1 MEHFASSCS
10 SSTYGSIAVGEVQGV
25 GAREAQQ
32 DSCGVSGSK
41 SGGVLAV
48 VADGMGGLVNSDQVS
63 NCIVNTMTNAYSDD
77 FDKPARYQ
85 LLSLLRV
92 ALDEVAKLTADSN
105 YDSGSTLV
113 CCKVGE
119 SGLSWLSVGDS
130 RIYLWRSGGLIQ
142 LSSDHDF
149 AHDLDVMTVMGQLSA
164 EEASQNPRRGSIT
177 SFIGS
182 DFPRHISFN
191 SEPVE
196 LLRGDKVIL
205 MSDGVYRS
213 LNQSELNK
221 CLKSNAKKSAL
232 LIDKMIQAK
241 NLKLQ
246 DNYTA
251 VVIEIK

>member
-1 MEHFASSCS
+1 M
-10 SSTYGSIAVGEVQGV
+10 
-25 GAREAQQ
+25 
-32 DSCGVSGSK
+32 
-41 SGGVLAV
+41 
-48 VADGMGGLVNSDQVS
+48 
-63 NCIVNTMTNAYSDD
+63 
-77 FDKPARYQ
+77 PARYQ

-92 ALDEVAKLTADSN
+92 ALDEVTTLTADSN

-113 CCKVGE
+113 CCKVDV

-142 LSSDHDF
+142 LSGDHDF
-149 AHDLDVMTVMGQLSA
+149 AHDLDTMTVIGQLSID
-164 EEASQNPRRGSIT
+164 EASQNPRRGSIT
-177 SFIGS
+177 SFIGAE
-182 DFPRHISFN
+182 FPRHISFN

-213 LNQSELNK
+213 LNKSELNK

-232 LIDKMIQAK
+232 LINKMIKAK